1 MLPGTDMEGEVAAV
15 ARRSARIRLSIEFQ
29 ESPMQT
35 P

>member
-1 MLPGTDMEGEVAAV
+1 MFHETDMKGEAAAV
-15 ARRSARIRLSIEFQ
+15 ARRLPRIRLSFEFQ